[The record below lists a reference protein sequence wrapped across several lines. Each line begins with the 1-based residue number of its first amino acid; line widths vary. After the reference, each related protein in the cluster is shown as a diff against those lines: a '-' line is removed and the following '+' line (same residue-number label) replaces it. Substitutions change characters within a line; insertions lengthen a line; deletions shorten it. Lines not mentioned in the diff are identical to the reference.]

1 MTIVDRAYQRAHKLF
16 HPITSRLSLAGR
28 VALLTT
34 LAVAGVLS
42 VMSAAIF
49 VLVRAEFTNALDD
62 SMLRRANDAVA
73 AGYSPSNITENEA
86 NLLSLAGIRLLAIKS
101 GGGEFLV
108 RPTDTFPYDNR
119 EREVALGLEPHSS
132 RTAIVAGV
140 PYRVV
145 AVQAG
150 EGQAFVLAQ
159 SMEST
164 QQTLDR
170 LLRVLVICTLAGMI
184 VAGVAGWAVANN
196 GLRPVRRLTAATEH
210 VAATRDLTPIAVSGK
225 EDELTR
231 LTQSFNEMLTA
242 LDQTLQRERQLIA
255 DAGHELRTPLT
266 SLRTNIDLLLQ
277 AQESSDRQLSPD
289 QLRELLTDVGAQ
301 LEELTTLI
309 GDLTELARDEPL
321 HRDPEPLDLAD
332 VSRRAVERVQL
343 RAPTLEFATDFE
355 SSWVLGDSQLL
366 ERAITNLLDNAAKWS
381 PPNATVTVTLATGT
395 LTVSDEGPGIAAND
409 LPHVFDRFYRSTES
423 RTLPGSGLG
432 LSIVKR
438 AADRHDG
445 SVSVTSTI
453 GEGATFELS
462 IPLAASPEDFDSSQ
476 RAHN

>member
-1 MTIVDRAYQRAHKLF
+1 MTWVDRAYERVHKLLE
-16 HPITSRLSLAGR
+16 PVTSRISLAAR
-28 VALLTT
+28 VAILTT

-42 VMSAAIF
+42 IMSAALF
-49 VLVRAEFTNALDD
+49 VLVRAEFISAIDD
-62 SMLRRANDAVA
+62 SLTRRAENAVE
-73 AGYSPSNITENEA
+73 AGYTPTNIDEEQA
-86 NLLSLAGIRLLAIKS
+86 NLLALAGIRLLAIRS

-108 RPTDTFPYDNR
+108 RPSDTFPYDNR
-119 EREVALGLEPHSS
+119 EREVALGLEDHSA
-132 RTAIVAGV
+132 RTTKIGKI

-150 EGQAFVLAQ
+150 EGQAFVIAQ

-170 LLRVLVICTLAGMI
+170 LIRVLILCSLAGVI

-196 GLRPVRRLTAATEH
+196 GLRPVRRLTAAAEH

-231 LTQSFNEMLTA
+231 LTRAFNEMLTA
-242 LDQTLQRERQLIA
+242 LAETLQRERQLIA

-277 AQESSDRQLSPD
+277 AQAADARQLSPTL
-289 QLRELLTDVGAQ
+289 LRELLTDVGAQ
-301 LEELTTLI
+301 LEELTSLV

-332 VSRRAVERVQL
+332 VVRRSITRVQL
-343 RAPTLEFATDFE
+343 RAPALVFDVDLEP
-355 SSWVLGDSQLL
+355 SWVLGDSQLL

-381 PPNATVTVTLATGT
+381 PPEATVTVRLVAGS
-395 LTVSDEGPGIAAND
+395 VSVADQGPGIAAED
-409 LPHVFDRFYRSTES
+409 IDHVFDRFYRSTQA
-423 RTLPGSGLG
+423 RALPGSGLG

-438 AADRHDG
+438 AADRHEG
-445 SVSVTSTI
+445 NVAVVSTL
-453 GEGATFELS
+453 GEGATFTFS
-462 IPLAASPEDFDSSQ
+462 VPLATPTP
-476 RAHN
+476 